1 VPNSP
6 ISPDNE
12 NKVGPAFHI
21 CTHRDMYPEQTYEWG
36 SECCLPVF
44 TPRMSVNLNREYK
57 LLKFFEDIGLMYAQ
71 SSSQNQR
78 LVHLVSLILTAGLLF
93 LALPQIGVAQT
104 IHIPDSNLRAALES
118 ALGKEADAGIT
129 RAEMAGLEVLDA
141 SESGVLDLTGLEFA
155 INLTG
160 VYLGLNRIS
169 DVSPL
174 QDLINLTVLDLHRN
188 RGISDV
194 SPLKGLTKLTW
205 LSLRGNRIV
214 DVSPLK
220 DLTKLTYLHLGYNG
234 ISDVSPLKTLTNLTF
249 LNLDANRISD
259 VSPLKTLTNLTNLA
273 LDDNQLSDVSPL
285 KDLTNLKFLNLND
298 NQLSDVSPLKD
309 LTNLKFIDLHGNQLS
324 DVSPL
329 KGLTNLTNLRLQEN
343 RISDVSPLK
352 NLTKLTRL
360 VLRSNHILD
369 FSAIA
374 GLIENL
380 VEYDISYQTALS
392 VKSEDVNRDGVVN
405 IIDLVLVASHFQG
418 ADLATLAQSGIHPD
432 VNDDG
437 VVNISDLVLI
447 AAGLSPAAAAPMLR
461 ENPTEVS
468 SLTAEDLTEW
478 IQLAKQFD
486 TQKLQTQKGIIV
498 LEHFLAVLNAVETLP
513 EVTALLANY
522 PNPFNPETWLPYQLS
537 EDANVQ
543 IRIYSSVGHLVRT
556 LDLGFQNSGFYL
568 RKDSA
573 AYWDG
578 RNDVGERLASGVY
591 FYQLIAGDYT
601 AIRRLVIRK

>member
-1 VPNSP
+1 
-6 ISPDNE
+6 
-12 NKVGPAFHI
+12 
-21 CTHRDMYPEQTYEWG
+21 
-36 SECCLPVF
+36 
-44 TPRMSVNLNREYK
+44 MSVNLNKEYK
-57 LLKFFEDIGLMYAQ
+57 PLKFFEDTGSMYAQ

-78 LVHLVSLILTAGLLF
+78 LVHLVSLIFTAGLLF

-104 IHIPDSNLRAALES
+104 IHIPDPNLRNVLES

-141 SESGVLDLTGLEFA
+141 SESRVLDLTGLEFA

-160 VYLGLNRIS
+160 LYLGLNGIS

-174 QDLINLTVLDLHRN
+174 KDLINLTVLDLHRN

-220 DLTKLTYLHLGYNG
+220 DLTKLTYLHLGYNW

-285 KDLTNLKFLNLND
+285 KTLTNLKYLNLND
-298 NQLSDVSPLKD
+298 NQLSDVSPLKT

-329 KGLTNLTNLRLQEN
+329 EGLTNLTNLRLQEN

-360 VLRSNHILD
+360 ILRSNHILD

-380 VEYDISYQTALS
+380 VEYDISDQTALS

-437 VVNISDLVLI
+437 VVNIRDLVLI

-486 TQKLQTQKGIIV
+486 IPEPRIQKGMAV
-498 LEHFLAVLNAVETLP
+498 LESLLSVLTLSEELPLETS
-513 EVTALLANY
+513 LLANY
-522 PNPFNPETWLPYQLS
+522 PNPFNPETWIPYELAKPAEVS
-537 EDANVQ
+537 VS
-543 IRIYSSVGHLVRT
+543 IYSTDGKLVRRLELGHLPV
-556 LDLGFQNSGFYL
+556 GMYHHKSH
-568 RKDSA
+568 A

-578 RNDVGERLASGVY
+578 RNAVGESVASGVY
-591 FYQLIAGDYT
+591 FYTLTAGNFSATRKMLIQ
-601 AIRRLVIRK
+601 K